1 MMGTMNTLARDLRY
15 SMRMLARAPGFAA
28 LAIATLALG
37 IGANTAIFTVA
48 NSVLLRS
55 LPYKD
60 PGQLVRISTH
70 RDGSC
75 CVSLPYFTVLSATN
89 RSFSGVT
96 AYQFDTVN
104 LAVPDGAEQTD
115 AERVT
120 GNFFDVLGA
129 RLLAGRTFTPEEDQ
143 SGGNQVVL
151 IGYELAT
158 RLFGG
163 AQSSVGQHLALD
175 SKDYTII
182 GVVPP
187 KFGVQ
192 LLGRQPEIWMPR
204 IIEFSL
210 TTPARVNLGG
220 MYYEAIGRLRPGVTN
235 SQALA
240 ETEVIFQQYKHD
252 KPGNFDATSDV
263 AMTVSNLQSNLVA
276 NVRPTLLILSAAVG
290 FVLLIAC
297 ANVANLLLFRALSRR
312 KEFAVRS
319 ALGAPRSTLVR
330 QLLTESV
337 LMAVMSGGL
346 GIFLGYLG
354 TRFLSAFTQTN
365 LPQVADIP
373 MDLRVLSFT
382 VAISVLSGIL
392 FGLAPSLQLSRPNLG
407 STLSDEGRSSTGSRQ
422 KNRVRS
428 VLVAAQVA
436 LSMVLLIGS
445 GLLIRSFM
453 RLRMVDPGFGAK
465 NTLTAKTFLP
475 PAIYPQPADR
485 IAFYRSALQHL
496 QSIPGVEAAAISTA
510 LPVLST
516 HGAPARFE
524 GEPEVDLGRRTVVLI
539 ESISPDYPKAMR
551 MPLVAG
557 RAFNDL
563 DDAQSTPVVMVNQ
576 ATARRF
582 WPNQDPLGKLVWVGR
597 FPPCQVVGV
606 LADVKNDSLASPTQ
620 AEVFFPYPQLASP
633 MLYVSI
639 RSSMDPHNLVSA
651 LRAQIVAVNR
661 GQPISDVQTMEERLE
676 SASAQTRSMML
687 LIGVFS
693 ATALILALVG
703 IYGVIAYSV
712 AQRTQELGI
721 RIALGASSADI
732 FRLVIGNG
740 LRLAVAGTVI
750 GLVASFAL
758 TRLMASLLFQTSATD
773 PMTFVASAAV
783 FAVVA
788 ALASYLPARRA
799 MRISPTDA
807 LRSA

>member
-1 MMGTMNTLARDLRY
+1 MDTLARDLRY
-15 SMRMLARAPGFAA
+15 SLRMLAKAPGFAA

-75 CVSLPYFTVLSATN
+75 CVSLPFFTALSATN

-96 AYQFDTVN
+96 AYQFDAVN

-129 RLLAGRTFTPEEDQ
+129 RLLGGRTFTPEEDQ
-143 SGGNQVVL
+143 PGGNQVVL

-163 AQSSVGQHLALD
+163 AQNAVGQHLALD

-220 MYYEAIGRLRPGVTN
+220 MYYEAIGRLRPGVA
-235 SQALA
+235 SAQALA

-337 LMAVMSGGL
+337 LMAVMSGAL

-354 TRFLSAFTQTN
+354 TRFLATFTQTN

-392 FGLAPSLQLSRPNLG
+392 FGLTPSLQLSRPNLG

-422 KNRVRS
+422 RNRIRS
-428 VLVAAQVA
+428 ILVAAQVA

-453 RLRMVDPGFGAK
+453 RLRMVDPGFGAR

-485 IAFYRSALQHL
+485 VAFYRSALQRL

-510 LPVLST
+510 LPVLPT

-524 GEPEVDLGRRTVVLI
+524 GEPDVDLGRRTVVLI
-539 ESISPDYPKAMR
+539 ESISPDYPKAMH

-582 WPNQDPLGKLVWVGR
+582 WANQDPLGKLVWVGR

-606 LADVKNDSLASPTQ
+606 LADIKNDSLASPTQ
-620 AEVFFPYPQLASP
+620 PEVFFPYPQLASP

-639 RSSMDPHNLVSA
+639 RSSMDPHSLVSA

-773 PMTFVASAAV
+773 PITFAGSAIV

-799 MRISPTDA
+799 MRINPTDA

>member
-1 MMGTMNTLARDLRY
+1 MGTMDTLARDLRY
-15 SMRMLARAPGFAA
+15 SLRMLAKAPGFAA

-75 CVSLPYFTVLSATN
+75 CVSLPFFTALSATN

-96 AYQFDTVN
+96 AYQFDAVN

-143 SGGNQVVL
+143 PGGNQVVL

-163 AQSSVGQHLALD
+163 AQNAVGQHLALD

-220 MYYEAIGRLRPGVTN
+220 MYYEAIGRLRPGVA
-235 SQALA
+235 SAQALA

-337 LMAVMSGGL
+337 LMAVLSGGL

-354 TRFLSAFTQTN
+354 TRFLATFTQTN

-392 FGLAPSLQLSRPNLG
+392 FGLTPSLQLSRPNLG

-422 KNRVRS
+422 RNRARS
-428 VLVAAQVA
+428 ILVAAQVA

-453 RLRMVDPGFGAK
+453 RLRMVDPGFGAR

-485 IAFYRSALQHL
+485 VAFYRSALQRL

-510 LPVLST
+510 LPVLPT

-524 GEPEVDLGRRTVVLI
+524 GEPDVDLGRRTVVLI
-539 ESISPDYPKAMR
+539 ESISPDYPKAMH

-606 LADVKNDSLASPTQ
+606 LADIKNDSLASPTQ
-620 AEVFFPYPQLASP
+620 PEVFFPYPQLASP

-639 RSSMDPHNLVSA
+639 RSSMDPHSLVSA

-773 PMTFVASAAV
+773 PITFAGSAIV

-799 MRISPTDA
+799 MRINPTDA

>member
-1 MMGTMNTLARDLRY
+1 MGAMDTLARDLRY
-15 SMRMLARAPGFAA
+15 SLRMLAKAPGFAA

-96 AYQFDTVN
+96 AYQFDAVN
-104 LAVPDGAEQTD
+104 LAVPDGAEQIE

-129 RLLAGRTFTPEEDQ
+129 KLAAGRTFTPEEDQ
-143 SGGNQVVL
+143 PGGNQAVL

-163 AQSSVGQHLALD
+163 AQNAVGQHLALD

-192 LLGRQPEIWMPR
+192 LLGRQPEVWMPR

-220 MYYEAIGRLRPGVTN
+220 MYYEAIGRLRPGVT
-235 SQALA
+235 SAQALA

-297 ANVANLLLFRALSRR
+297 ANVANLLLFRALSRK

-319 ALGAPRSTLVR
+319 ALGAPRSTLIR

-337 LMAVMSGGL
+337 LMAVMSGVL

-354 TRFLSAFTQTN
+354 TRFLGAFTQTN

-392 FGLAPSLQLSRPNLG
+392 FGLTPSLQLSRPNLG
-407 STLSDEGRSSTGSRQ
+407 STLSDEGRSSTGSRRR
-422 KNRVRS
+422 NRVRS
-428 VLVAAQVA
+428 ILVAAQVA

-475 PAIYPQPADR
+475 PSIYPQPADR

-510 LPVLST
+510 LPVLPT

-524 GEPEVDLGRRTVVLI
+524 GEPDVDLGRRTVVLI

-606 LADVKNDSLASPTQ
+606 LADIKNDSLASPTQ
-620 AEVFFPYPQLASP
+620 PEVFFPYPQLASP

-639 RSSMDPHNLVSA
+639 RSSMDPHSLVSA
-651 LRAQIVAVNR
+651 LRAEIVAVNR

-773 PMTFVASAAV
+773 PVTFVGSALV

-799 MRISPTDA
+799 MRINPTDA

>member
-1 MMGTMNTLARDLRY
+1 METLLRDLRH
-15 SMRMLARAPGFAA
+15 SARMLARAPGFTT
-28 LAIATLALG
+28 LAIVTLALG

-55 LPYKD
+55 LPYNE

-75 CVSLPYFTVLSATN
+75 CVSLPYLTLLSAAN

-96 AYQFDTVN
+96 AYQFDAVN
-104 LAVPDGAEQTD
+104 LAVPDGAEQID

-129 RLLAGRTFTPEEDQ
+129 KLLAGRTFTPEEDQ
-143 SGGNQVVL
+143 PGGNQVVL
-151 IGYELAT
+151 IGHELAT

-163 AQSSVGQHLALD
+163 AQNAVGQNLALD
-175 SKDYTII
+175 SRDYTII
-182 GVVPP
+182 GVVSP

-204 IIEFSL
+204 VIEFSL

-220 MYYEAIGRLRPGVTN
+220 MYYEAIGRLRTGVTN
-235 SQALA
+235 AQALA
-240 ETEVIFQQYKHD
+240 ETEVIFQQYKQD

-263 AMTVSNLQSNLVA
+263 AMTVVNLQTNLVA
-276 NVRPTLLILSAAVG
+276 NIRPTLLILSAAVG

-297 ANVANLLLFRALSRR
+297 ANVASLLLFRALVRR
-312 KEFAVRS
+312 KEFAVRG

-337 LMAVMSGGL
+337 LMAVLSGGL

-354 TRFLSAFTQTN
+354 TRLLGTFTQTN
-365 LPQVADIP
+365 LPQVADVP
-373 MDLRVLSFT
+373 MDWRVLAFT
-382 VAISVLSGIL
+382 LTISVLSGIL
-392 FGLAPSLQLSRPNLG
+392 FGLTPSLQLSNPDLG
-407 STLSDEGRSSTGSRQ
+407 SVLSDEGRSSTGSRQ
-422 KNRVRS
+422 RNRARS

-453 RLRMVDPGFGAK
+453 RLRTVAPGFDAK
-465 NTLTAKTFLP
+465 NTLTAQTFLP
-475 PAIYPQPADR
+475 ASSYPQPADR
-485 IAFYRSALQHL
+485 VAFYQNALQRL
-496 QSIPGVEAAAISTA
+496 QSIPGVESAAISTA
-510 LPVLST
+510 LPVLPT
-516 HGAPARFE
+516 HATPARFE
-524 GEPEVDLGRRTVVLI
+524 GQPEVDLGRRPQVYL
-539 ESISPDYPKAMR
+539 ESISPDYPKAMGV
-551 MPLVAG
+551 PLVEG
-557 RAFNDL
+557 RAFDGG
-563 DDAQSTPVVMVNQ
+563 DDATSAPVIMVNQ
-576 ATARRF
+576 ATVRRF
-582 WPNQDPLGKLVWVGR
+582 WPNQDPIGKLVWVGR

-606 LADVKNDSLASPTQ
+606 LGDIKNDTLASPTQ
-620 AEVFFPYPQLASP
+620 PEVFLPFPQMAWPV
-633 MLYVSI
+633 LYLTL
-639 RSSMDPHNLVSA
+639 RSSMDSHSLASA
-651 LRAQIVAVNR
+651 LRAQIVSVNR
-661 GQPISDVQTMEERLE
+661 GQPITDVRTMEERLE
-676 SASAQTRSMML
+676 LASAQTRSTML

-693 ATALILALVG
+693 ATALILAVVG

-721 RIALGASSADI
+721 RIALGASSSDI

-740 LRLAVAGTVI
+740 LRLAVAGILI

-773 PMTFVASAAV
+773 PITFAASAILFV
-783 FAVVA
+783 VVA
-788 ALASYLPARRA
+788 TLASYLPARRA
-799 MRISPTDA
+799 MRINPTDA

>member
-1 MMGTMNTLARDLRY
+1 MMSTMDTLARDLRY
-15 SMRMLARAPGFAA
+15 SLRMLAKAPGFAA

-75 CVSLPYFTVLSATN
+75 CVSLPYFTVLSAAN

-96 AYQFDTVN
+96 AYQFDAVN

-143 SGGNQVVL
+143 PGGNQVVL
-151 IGYELAT
+151 IGYELAA

-163 AQSSVGQHLALD
+163 AQNAVGQHLALD
-175 SKDYTII
+175 SRDYTII

-220 MYYEAIGRLRPGVTN
+220 MYYEAIGRLRPGVTS

-263 AMTVSNLQSNLVA
+263 AMTVSNLQANLVA
-276 NVRPTLLILSAAVG
+276 NVRPTLLILSSAVG

-337 LMAVMSGGL
+337 LMAIMSGGL

-354 TRFLSAFTQTN
+354 TRFLGAFAQTN

-392 FGLAPSLQLSRPNLG
+392 FGLTPSLQLSRLNLG

-422 KNRVRS
+422 RNRARS
-428 VLVAAQVA
+428 ILVAAQVA

-465 NTLTAKTFLP
+465 NSLTAKTFLP

-510 LPVLST
+510 LPVLPT

-539 ESISPDYPKAMR
+539 ESISPDYPKSMR

-557 RAFNDL
+557 RAFSDL

-606 LADVKNDSLASPTQ
+606 LADIKNDSLASPTQ
-620 AEVFFPYPQLASP
+620 PEVFFPYPQLASP

-639 RSSMDPHNLVSA
+639 RSSMDPHSLVSA

-773 PMTFVASAAV
+773 PLTFAGSALV

-799 MRISPTDA
+799 MRINPTDA

>member
-1 MMGTMNTLARDLRY
+1 MKGYMDTLLRDLRY
-15 SMRMLARAPGFAA
+15 SLRMLARAPGFTV
-28 LAIATLALG
+28 LAVATLALG

-55 LPYKD
+55 LPYRD

-120 GNFFDVLGA
+120 ANFFDVLGA

-143 SGGNQVVL
+143 PGGNQVVL

-220 MYYEAIGRLRPGVTN
+220 MYYEAVGRLRSGVTN
-235 SQALA
+235 AQALA

-263 AMTVSNLQSNLVA
+263 AMTVSNLQANLVA

-337 LMAVMSGGL
+337 LMAVVSGGL

-354 TRFLSAFTQTN
+354 TRFLGAFTQTN

-422 KNRVRS
+422 RNRVRS

-496 QSIPGVEAAAISTA
+496 QSVPGVEAAAISTA

-606 LADVKNDSLASPTQ
+606 LADIKNDSLASPTQ
-620 AEVFFPYPQLASP
+620 PEVFFPYPQLASP

-639 RSSMDPHNLVSA
+639 RSSIDPHSLVSA

-740 LRLAVAGTVI
+740 LRLAVAGTII

-773 PMTFVASAAV
+773 PITFVASAAV

-799 MRISPTDA
+799 MRINPTDA
-807 LRSA
+807 LHSA

>member
-1 MMGTMNTLARDLRY
+1 METLLRDLRY
-15 SMRMLARAPGFAA
+15 SFRMLARAPGFTA
-28 LAIATLALG
+28 LAVATLALG

-75 CVSLPYFTVLSATN
+75 CVSLPFFNVLSAAN
-89 RSFSGVT
+89 RSFSGVA
-96 AYQFDTVN
+96 AYQFDAVN
-104 LAVPDGAEQTD
+104 LAVPDGAEQID

-129 RLLAGRTFTPEEDQ
+129 KLAAGRTFTPEEDQ
-143 SGGNQVVL
+143 PGGNQVVL

-158 RLFGG
+158 RIFGG
-163 AQSSVGQHLALD
+163 AQNAVGQHLALD

-182 GVVPP
+182 GVLPP

-220 MYYEAIGRLRPGVTN
+220 MYYEAIGRLRPGVT
-235 SQALA
+235 SAQALA

-319 ALGAPRSTLVR
+319 ALGAPRSTLIR

-337 LMAVMSGGL
+337 LMAVMSGAL

-354 TRFLSAFTQTN
+354 TRFLAAFAQTN

-382 VAISVLSGIL
+382 AAISVLSGIL
-392 FGLAPSLQLSRPNLG
+392 FGLTPSLQLSRPDLG
-407 STLSDEGRSSTGSRQ
+407 GTLSDEGRNSTGSRRR
-422 KNRVRS
+422 NRARS
-428 VLVAAQVA
+428 ILVAAQVA

-453 RLRMVDPGFGAK
+453 RLRKVDPGFGAK

-475 PAIYPQPADR
+475 PSSYPQPADR

-496 QSIPGVEAAAISTA
+496 QSIPGVDAAAISTA
-510 LPVLST
+510 LPVLPT

-524 GEPEVDLGRRTVVLI
+524 GEPDVDLGRRTVVLI
-539 ESISPDYPKAMR
+539 ESISPDYPKATR

-606 LADVKNDSLASPTQ
+606 LGDIKNDSLASPTQ
-620 AEVFFPYPQLASP
+620 PEVFFPYPQLASP

-639 RSSMDPHNLVSA
+639 RSSMDPHSLVSA

-740 LRLAVAGTVI
+740 LRLAVAGTII

-773 PMTFVASAAV
+773 PLTFAGSALV
-783 FAVVA
+783 FAAVA

-799 MRISPTDA
+799 MRINPTDA

>member
-1 MMGTMNTLARDLRY
+1 METLFRDLRY
-15 SMRMLARAPGFAA
+15 SLRMLARAPGFTA
-28 LAIATLALG
+28 LAVATLALG

-75 CVSLPYFTVLSATN
+75 CVSLPYFTVLSAAN
-89 RSFSGVT
+89 RSFSGVA
-96 AYQFDTVN
+96 AYQFDAVN
-104 LAVPDGAEQTD
+104 LAVPDGAEQID

-129 RLLAGRTFTPEEDQ
+129 KLAAGRTFTPEEDQ
-143 SGGNQVVL
+143 PGGNQVVL
-151 IGYELAT
+151 IGYELAA

-163 AQSSVGQHLALD
+163 TQNAVGQHVALD

-192 LLGRQPEIWMPR
+192 LLGRQPEVWMPR
-204 IIEFSL
+204 VIEFSL

-220 MYYEAIGRLRPGVTN
+220 MYYEAIGRLRPGVT
-235 SQALA
+235 SAQALA

-263 AMTVSNLQSNLVA
+263 AMTVSNLQANLVA

-337 LMAVMSGGL
+337 LMAVMSGAL

-354 TRFLSAFTQTN
+354 TRFLAAFTQTN
-365 LPQVADIP
+365 LPQVSDIP

-392 FGLAPSLQLSRPNLG
+392 FGLTPSLQLSRPDLG
-407 STLSDEGRSSTGSRQ
+407 GTLSDEGRSSTGSRRR
-422 KNRVRS
+422 NRARS
-428 VLVAAQVA
+428 LLVAAQVA

-485 IAFYRSALQHL
+485 VAFYRSALQHL
-496 QSIPGVEAAAISTA
+496 QSIPGVESAAISTA
-510 LPVLST
+510 LPVLPT

-524 GEPEVDLGRRTVVLI
+524 GEPDVDLGRRTVVLI

-606 LADVKNDSLASPTQ
+606 LADIKNDSLASPTQ
-620 AEVFFPYPQLASP
+620 PEVFFPYPQLASP

-639 RSSMDPHNLVSA
+639 RSSMDLHSLVSA

-721 RIALGASSADI
+721 RIALGASGADI

-773 PMTFVASAAV
+773 PITFVGSAFV

-799 MRISPTDA
+799 MRINPTDA

>member
-1 MMGTMNTLARDLRY
+1 MDTLARDLRY
-15 SMRMLARAPGFAA
+15 SLRMLAKAPGFAA

-75 CVSLPYFTVLSATN
+75 CVSLPFFTALSATN

-96 AYQFDTVN
+96 AYQFDAVN

-143 SGGNQVVL
+143 PGGNQVVL

-163 AQSSVGQHLALD
+163 AQNAVGQHLALD

-220 MYYEAIGRLRPGVTN
+220 MYYEAIGRLRPGVA
-235 SQALA
+235 SAQALA

-337 LMAVMSGGL
+337 LMAVMSGAL

-354 TRFLSAFTQTN
+354 TRFLATFTQTN

-392 FGLAPSLQLSRPNLG
+392 FGLTPSLQLSRPNLG

-422 KNRVRS
+422 RNRARS
-428 VLVAAQVA
+428 ILVAAQVA

-453 RLRMVDPGFGAK
+453 RLRMVDPGFGAR

-485 IAFYRSALQHL
+485 VAFYRSALQRL

-510 LPVLST
+510 LPVLPT

-524 GEPEVDLGRRTVVLI
+524 GEPDVDLGRRTVVLI
-539 ESISPDYPKAMR
+539 ESISPDYPKAMH

-606 LADVKNDSLASPTQ
+606 LADIKNDSLASPTQ
-620 AEVFFPYPQLASP
+620 PEVFFPYPQLASP
-633 MLYVSI
+633 MLYISI
-639 RSSMDPHNLVSA
+639 RSSMDPHSLVSA

-773 PMTFVASAAV
+773 PITFAGSAIV

-799 MRISPTDA
+799 MRINPTDA

>member
-1 MMGTMNTLARDLRY
+1 METLLRDLRY
-15 SMRMLARAPGFAA
+15 SMRMLARAPGFTA
-28 LAIATLALG
+28 LAVATLALG
-37 IGANTAIFTVA
+37 VGANTAIFTVA

-70 RDGSC
+70 RDASC

-96 AYQFDTVN
+96 AYQFDAVN
-104 LAVPDGAEQTD
+104 LAVPDGAEQID

-143 SGGNQVVL
+143 LGGNQVVVV
-151 IGYELAT
+151 GYELAT

-163 AQSSVGQHLALD
+163 AQTSVGQHLALD
-175 SKDYTII
+175 SRDYTII

-220 MYYEAIGRLRPGVTN
+220 MYYEAIGRLRPGVT
-235 SQALA
+235 SAQALA

-263 AMTVSNLQSNLVA
+263 AMTVSNLQANLVA

-337 LMAVMSGGL
+337 LMAVMSGAL

-354 TRFLSAFTQTN
+354 TRFLAAFAQTN

-392 FGLAPSLQLSRPNLG
+392 FGLTPSLQLSRPNLG
-407 STLSDEGRSSTGSRQ
+407 GTLSDEGRSSTGSRQ
-422 KNRVRS
+422 RNRVRS
-428 VLVAAQVA
+428 ILVAAQVA

-510 LPVLST
+510 LPVLPT

-524 GEPEVDLGRRTVVLI
+524 GEPEVDLGRRTVVFI
-539 ESISPDYPKAMR
+539 ESISPDYPKAMG

-557 RAFNDL
+557 RAFTDL

-620 AEVFFPYPQLASP
+620 PEVFFPYPQLASP
-633 MLYVSI
+633 VLYVSI
-639 RSSMDPHNLVSA
+639 RSSMDPHSLVSA

-773 PMTFVASAAV
+773 PITFVGSALV

-799 MRISPTDA
+799 MRINPTDA

>member
-1 MMGTMNTLARDLRY
+1 
-15 SMRMLARAPGFAA
+15 MLAKAPGFAA

-55 LPYKD
+55 LPYKN

-75 CVSLPYFTVLSATN
+75 CVSLPYFTALSATN

-96 AYQFDTVN
+96 AYQFDAVN
-104 LAVPDGAEQTD
+104 LAVPDGAEQID

-143 SGGNQVVL
+143 PGGNQVVL

-163 AQSSVGQHLALD
+163 AQNAVGQHLALD

-220 MYYEAIGRLRPGVTN
+220 MYYEAIGRLRPNVTN
-235 SQALA
+235 AQALA

-392 FGLAPSLQLSRPNLG
+392 FGLTPSLQLSRPNLG

-422 KNRVRS
+422 RNRVRS
-428 VLVAAQVA
+428 ILVAAQVA

-475 PAIYPQPADR
+475 PAIYAQPADR
-485 IAFYRSALQHL
+485 VAFYRSALQHL

-510 LPVLST
+510 LPVLPT

-524 GEPEVDLGRRTVVLI
+524 GEPDVDLGRRPVVLI

-551 MPLVAG
+551 IALVAG

-563 DDAQSTPVVMVNQ
+563 DDAQSNPVVMVNQ

-606 LADVKNDSLASPTQ
+606 LADIKNDSLASPTQ
-620 AEVFFPYPQLASP
+620 PEVFFPYPQLASP

-639 RSSMDPHNLVSA
+639 RSSMDPHSLVSA

-661 GQPISDVQTMEERLE
+661 GQPISDEQSMDERLE
-676 SASAQTRSMML
+676 TASAQTRSMML

-693 ATALILALVG
+693 ATALILAVVG

-721 RIALGASSADI
+721 RIALGASSGDI

-740 LRLAVAGTVI
+740 LRLALAGTII

-773 PMTFVASAAV
+773 PITFVGSALV

-799 MRISPTDA
+799 MRINPTDA

>member
-1 MMGTMNTLARDLRY
+1 MKGYMDTLLRDLRY
-15 SMRMLARAPGFAA
+15 SLRMLARAPGFTV
-28 LAIATLALG
+28 LAVATLALG

-55 LPYKD
+55 LPYRD

-143 SGGNQVVL
+143 PGGNQVVL

-220 MYYEAIGRLRPGVTN
+220 MYYEAVGRLRSGVTN
-235 SQALA
+235 AQALA

-263 AMTVSNLQSNLVA
+263 AMTVSNLQANLVA

-337 LMAVMSGGL
+337 LMAVVSGGL

-354 TRFLSAFTQTN
+354 TRFLGAFTQTN

-422 KNRVRS
+422 RNRVRS

-496 QSIPGVEAAAISTA
+496 QSVPGVEAAAISTA

-524 GEPEVDLGRRTVVLI
+524 GEPEVDLGSRTVVLI

-606 LADVKNDSLASPTQ
+606 LADIKNDSLASPTQ
-620 AEVFFPYPQLASP
+620 PEVFFPYPQLASP

-639 RSSMDPHNLVSA
+639 RSSIDPHSLVSA

-740 LRLAVAGTVI
+740 LRLAVAGTII

-773 PMTFVASAAV
+773 PITFVASAAV

-799 MRISPTDA
+799 MRINPTDA
-807 LRSA
+807 LHSA

>member
-1 MMGTMNTLARDLRY
+1 MTGTMDTLARDLRY
-15 SMRMLARAPGFAA
+15 SLRMLAKAPGFAA

-96 AYQFDTVN
+96 AYQFDAVN
-104 LAVPDGAEQTD
+104 LAVPDGAEQID

-143 SGGNQVVL
+143 LGGNQVVVV
-151 IGYELAT
+151 GYELAT

-163 AQSSVGQHLALD
+163 AQTSVGQHLALD
-175 SKDYTII
+175 SRDYTII

-220 MYYEAIGRLRPGVTN
+220 MYYEAIGRLRPGVT
-235 SQALA
+235 SAQALA

-263 AMTVSNLQSNLVA
+263 AMTVSNLQANLVA

-337 LMAVMSGGL
+337 LMAVMSGAL

-354 TRFLSAFTQTN
+354 TRFLAAFAQTN

-392 FGLAPSLQLSRPNLG
+392 FGLTPSLQLSRPNLG
-407 STLSDEGRSSTGSRQ
+407 GTLSDEGRSSTGSRQ
-422 KNRVRS
+422 RNRVRS
-428 VLVAAQVA
+428 ILVAAQVA

-510 LPVLST
+510 LPVLPT

-524 GEPEVDLGRRTVVLI
+524 GEPEVDLGRRTVVFI
-539 ESISPDYPKAMR
+539 ESISPDYPKAMG

-557 RAFNDL
+557 RAFTDL

-606 LADVKNDSLASPTQ
+606 LADAKNDSLASPTQ
-620 AEVFFPYPQLASP
+620 PEVFFPYPQLASP

-639 RSSMDPHNLVSA
+639 RSSMDPHSLVSA

-773 PMTFVASAAV
+773 PITFVGSALV

-799 MRISPTDA
+799 MRINPTDA